1 MIKRIFLTLL
11 LVNFFLINAQENF
24 QEFKYYDIYE
34 DYVANKSIEPIVNT
48 QVKRITPEYIIVGKK
63 INKETNK
70 KSKNKEG
77 LAWALEYKNDLYF
90 NMIYA
95 QYIYKFDTFTK
106 FDVIGENYMLIILN
120 EKSDSKAIGNPTPY
134 GGSIV
139 GSILNMKPYSSWF
152 DKDGNS
158 YKVLL
163 IDRNNPFRIKSSG
176 LKNVLAYLVT
186 SDKVA
191 ELANNNEEVILQ
203 LKSKSFKLEDLTNLI
218 DNLNKQ

>member
-1 MIKRIFLTLL
+1 MIKRIFLVLL
-11 LVNFFLINAQENF
+11 LANFYFINAQENY

-34 DYVANKSIEPIVNT
+34 DYISNKPIEPIVT
-48 QVKRITPEYIIVGKK
+48 TVVKNITPEYIIVGKK

-106 FDVIGENYMLIILN
+106 FDIIGKNYMLIILN
-120 EKSDSKAIGNPTPY
+120 EKTDSKAIGNPTPY

-139 GSILNMKPYSSWF
+139 GSLLNMKPYSSWL
-152 DKDGNS
+152 DKNGNPH
-158 YKVLL
+158 KALL
-163 IDRNNPFRIKSSG
+163 IDRQNPFRIKSSG

-191 ELANNNEEVILQ
+191 EISDNDPDVISK
-203 LKSKSFKLEDLTNLI
+203 LKNKIFNLEDLINLI
-218 DNLNKQ
+218 NALNE

>member
-1 MIKRIFLTLL
+1 MIKRIFLTLFL
-11 LVNFFLINAQENF
+11 ANFFFINAQENF

-48 QVKRITPEYIIVGKK
+48 LVKSITPEYILVGKK
-63 INKETNK
+63 IDKKTNK
-70 KSKNKEG
+70 KSKNKEDS
-77 LAWALEYKNDLYF
+77 AWALEYKNDLYF

-95 QYIYKFDTFTK
+95 QNIYKFDTFTK
-106 FDVIGENYMLIILN
+106 FDVIGKNYMLIILN
-120 EKSDSKAIGNPTPY
+120 EKSDSKAIGNPIPY
-134 GGSIV
+134 GGSIL

-158 YKVLL
+158 YKALL

-191 ELANNNEEVILQ
+191 ELASNNEEVILQ